1 MNLASILSEHDRD
14 RVALIDALGPM
25 TYEELRNDSD
35 SLRGGLLAQGLRAGE
50 RVAIVCGNTR
60 NFVVS
65 YLAIVGTGLVAVPL
79 NPLSPTPELQR
90 ELKTVAA
97 RGAIVGPAARR
108 AINSLDRAELPAL
121 EILVACPG
129 VELDDG
135 LSLSDLLAHERSEIV
150 EADPDDLAVL
160 IFTSGTAGPPKAA
173 MLTHG
178 NLEVNQR
185 QTIAQASEGFI
196 ADDTAYCVLPLF
208 HIFGLNSVLGT
219 SLRLGATVLLVERFD
234 PNSLVEAIVSGK
246 VSLVVG
252 PPTLWLSVASLPDVS
267 PEQFEGVR
275 VALSGAAKL
284 TDHTVDLVKTRL
296 GIQLFEGY
304 GLTEAGP
311 SLTTNLG
318 LDSPRGSV
326 GRPLP
331 AVEIR
336 IVDSDGDDVLVGDAG
351 EILARGPNVF
361 AGYWEDEEATGR
373 VLDDDGWL
381 HTGDIGVVDD
391 QGFISIID
399 RAKDLIIVSGF
410 NVYPAEVE
418 DVLESH
424 PAVATAAVV
433 GIPHPH
439 SDEAVRA
446 FVILEPGSHTEEDEL
461 ISFARTQLAAYKCPV
476 KVDLVNELPT
486 GPNGKVL
493 RRELTD

>member
-1 MNLASILSEHDRD
+1 MNLASILSDHDD
-14 RVALIDALGPM
+14 DKVALIDALGPM
-25 TYEELRNDSD
+25 TYGELRSQSA
-35 SLRGGLLAQGLRAGE
+35 SLRGGLLARGLKKGE

-65 YLAIVGTGLVAVPL
+65 YLAIVGAGLVAVPL

-90 ELKTVAA
+90 ELSAVAA
-97 RGAIVGPAARR
+97 RGIVVGPAGRG
-108 AINSLDRAELPAL
+108 AIHSLDRDQVES
-121 EILVACPG
+121 LVLFISCPG
-129 VELDDG
+129 VELEG
-135 LSLSDLLAHERSEIV
+135 AIPLSDLLTHEPSPLAEV
-150 EADPDDLAVL
+150 APDDLAVL

-178 NLEVNQR
+178 NLEVNQC
-185 QTIAQASEGFI
+185 QTIAQAAEGFI
-196 ADDTAYCVLPLF
+196 PDDTAYCVLPLF

-234 PNSLVEAIVSGK
+234 PNSLLQAIAQNG

-252 PPTLWLSVASLPDVS
+252 PPTLWLSVASLPEVT
-267 PEQFEGVR
+267 PAQFEGVR
-275 VALSGAAKL
+275 VAVSGAAKL
-284 TDHTVDLVKTRL
+284 TDYTVELVERRL
-296 GIQLFEGY
+296 GIKLSEGY
-304 GLTEAGP
+304 GLTEASP

-336 IVDSDGDDVLVGDAG
+336 IVDADGDDVLIGDAG
-351 EILARGPNVF
+351 EILARGPNIF
-361 AGYWEDEEATGR
+361 AGYWQDDEATSS
-373 VLDDDGWL
+373 VLDADGWL
-381 HTGDIGVVDD
+381 HTGDIGVVDER
-391 QGFISIID
+391 GFISIID

-424 PAVATAAVV
+424 AAVSMAAVV

-439 SDEAVRA
+439 SDEAVKA
-446 FVILEPGSHTEEDEL
+446 IVVLEPDSHTEEDEL

-476 KVDLVNELPT
+476 KIDLVSELPT

-493 RRELTD
+493 RRELS